1 MFILFELFCGTPPS
15 CFKVVGW
22 WWLGGL
28 YDFSVS
34 PRPLRTKLVSVNYDF
49 AANFYNLA
57 SKFLQLTFNKMLTI
71 SRLIVTKINNLAT

>member
-22 WWLGGL
+22 WWVGGL

-34 PRPLRTKLVSVNYDF
+34 PRPLGTKLVLVNYDF
-49 AANFYNLA
+49 AAKFYDLA
-57 SKFLQLTFNKMLTI
+57 SKFWQLIFNKI
-71 SRLIVTKINNLAT
+71 AVIF